1 MTEYG
6 HTSSKTWFITMF
18 EDELKHPEDAIY
30 DISCEDSTEKGFF
43 HYHQVLYY
51 ENPVSIDVIKELYP
65 TSHIER
71 ARSIYDSINYLKNN
85 KNGRKSNVI
94 EIGNPP
100 INTNYENYTT
110 EDLEHIE
117 DPTILSLR
125 LQNIWR
131 TLHIK
136 DKDSQE

>member
-1 MTEYG
+1 MSGYE
-6 HTSSKTWFITMF
+6 HLKSKTWFITMF
-18 EDELKHPEDAIY
+18 EDELKHPKDVVY

-43 HYHQVLYY
+43 HYHQVLCY

-71 ARSIYDSINYLKNN
+71 ARSVYDSINYLKNN

-94 EIGNPP
+94 EIGKSP
-100 INTNYENYTT
+100 INTDCEKYTT

-125 LQNIWR
+125 LQKIWR
-131 TLHIK
+131 EIHEK
-136 DKDSQE
+136 DVDEE

>member
-1 MTEYG
+1 MSEYECLK
-6 HTSSKTWFITMF
+6 SKTWFITTF
-18 EDELKHPEDAIY
+18 KDELQHPEDVIY

-51 ENPVSIDVIKELYP
+51 ENPVSIDVIRELYP
-65 TSHIER
+65 ASHIER

-85 KNGRKSNVI
+85 RNGRKSNVV

-110 EDLEHIE
+110 EDLEHIK

-131 TLHIK
+131 TLHEK
-136 DKDSQE
+136 DKDLQE